1 MRIGEREM
9 NTHVETY
16 KAHLIHKYGCC
27 GTFFFHVARSDTKA
41 IIKRTLPSLQA
52 AKEFIDNLKIV

>member
-1 MRIGEREM
+1 M